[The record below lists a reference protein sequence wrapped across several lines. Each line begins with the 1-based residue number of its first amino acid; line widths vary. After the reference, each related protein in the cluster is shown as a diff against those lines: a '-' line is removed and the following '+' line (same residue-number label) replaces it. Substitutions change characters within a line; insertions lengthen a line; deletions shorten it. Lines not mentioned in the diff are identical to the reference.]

1 MIKKIKASDLLLF
14 LGAGT
19 LVGATI
25 VAPGIAKIALPM
37 LKGYLKRR
45 DEAQN
50 SAYNLWQLRRNLKYL
65 QKQKL
70 VSLNQQGEETIVN
83 ITKKGQ
89 KRILKYKFEQM
100 EIPAPS
106 RWDNRWRI
114 IIYDIS
120 SLKKSRRDMFRTKIK
135 ALGFLDLQESVYL
148 YPYPC
153 ENEISFLREYFGV
166 GEEIIF
172 VEANI
177 LENDGPYK
185 KYFGL

>member
-1 MIKKIKASDLLLF
+1 MTRKIKASDLLLF

-19 LVGATI
+19 LIGATI
-25 VAPGIAKIALPM
+25 IAPGVARIALPI

-50 SAYNLWQLRRNLKYL
+50 SVYNLWQLRRNLKYL

-70 VSLNQQGEETIVN
+70 VSLSQKSGETIIK
-83 ITKKGQ
+83 ITQEGRE
-89 KRILKYKFEQM
+89 RIIKYKFEQM
-100 EIPAPS
+100 KIPTPS
-106 RWDNRWRI
+106 KWDNKSRI
-114 IIYDIS
+114 INYDIS
-120 SLKKSRRDMFRTKIK
+120 SLKKSRRDMFRTKVK
-135 ALGFLDLQESVYL
+135 ALGFLNLQESVYL

-172 VEANI
+172 VEVSR

-185 KYFGL
+185 KYFGF